1 MTDTSQKKKFSSF
14 EAFLTEERMDEIVQ
28 KMQQE
33 YKQEEDFFKSS
44 VYAEMVSAIKN
55 VNYSLDSEYFAY
67 NKEKVLDELGWTKY
81 SQEEVDL
88 FFSVVTS
95 TSIGVSSKDIVQDY
109 CSMFETYYIFKS
121 GLIITV
127 MHGQGTAFNIST
139 YSEAQLPK
147 ILFHITGHS
156 MLECKKALFST
167 NFDLK
172 AADLYLAQGHW
183 RAAKLISFDY
193 DSLRKKAI
201 ELAEIH
207 SNTSE
212 HEIMEVLKNCA
223 GNIIRADNM
232 LSHGTPYPK

>member
-1 MTDTSQKKKFSSF
+1 MTNTPQKKNFSSF
-14 EAFLTEERMDEIVQ
+14 EDFLTEERMDAILQ
-28 KMQQE
+28 KMEQE
-33 YKQEEDFFKSS
+33 YKKEKDFFKSH

-55 VNYSLDSEYFAY
+55 VNYSLASEHFAY
-67 NKEKVLDELGWTKY
+67 NKEKVLNDLGWNKY
-81 SQEEVDL
+81 SPEEVDL
-88 FFSVVTS
+88 FFSVATS
-95 TSIGVSSKDIVQDY
+95 TSIGVSPKDIVDDY
-109 CSMFETYYIFKS
+109 CAMFESYYIFKS

-193 DSLRKKAI
+193 DSLRKKTI
-201 ELAEIH
+201 ELSEMH
-207 SNTSE
+207 SYKSE

-223 GNIIRADNM
+223 GNVIRADNM
-232 LSHGTPYPK
+232 LSHGTPYPQ